1 MEALIRA
8 AAAARHSDI
17 SKSYA
22 GRSKANKPAAA
33 AGSTAFFASTEGDSE
48 IREGLRLRRRELPG
62 ERERRSSQRERA
74 VAERSL
80 SRSRSLDMDPLSSS
94 HLLRFLRSGEFWL
107 MVIEKGCQFV
117 CG

>member
-1 MEALIRA
+1 
-8 AAAARHSDI
+8 
-17 SKSYA
+17 
-22 GRSKANKPAAA
+22 
-33 AGSTAFFASTEGDSE
+33 
-48 IREGLRLRRRELPG
+48 
-62 ERERRSSQRERA
+62 